1 MVKVVQRLRSAL
13 APDLNRADL
22 ITLLKE
28 LNPEFTLKRRITA
41 LRNIMEWIRLPA
53 KVQADSEVPDY
64 IQSRNIRF
72 KFFMQFLERNPEE
85 AKYLAENLKRLMRRG
100 SAVKLYCLT
109 GISEN
114 TGFFSELSGRVTQSL
129 IPYAYSENDIV
140 DIFKIV
146 FSETEDSEW
155 MEHSFETI
163 LPLFNEFLEKYEIT
177 TDGIIQDQN
186 EALIILGSQV
196 AALGIS
202 RDIRSKI
209 ENKDIIES
217 NFLKLNMLLNR
228 REMQSSVILQ
238 TLKACREDLEKV
250 KTDIETSGVSV
261 ALIYSLERMTALLDR
276 IELIIYLRETKASQ
290 TRQIIV
296 SQFITHIIRDELKT
310 RLVKD
315 FLYEHL
321 HMLTRKIVE
330 RAGEKGGHYIAST
343 KESRHSLFNAAAWA
357 GVLTAFTA
365 IMKSWIGH
373 AHFPVGIEGFFFFIN
388 YAVGFLLMQKWHLA
402 LSSKQPAYMAS
413 ALSKKF
419 EIFQETKDLREV
431 TLEVR
436 NITYS
441 QIIATIGNLLYVIPI
456 TMALDSLW
464 NFSFGSHIVD
474 ATYARSII
482 KNHDLLS
489 SLTLFY
495 AILTGF
501 LLFLSSAIAGWVENW
516 IAFRNI
522 PYIML
527 ESSFLNNFF
536 GHERMKKFSGHA
548 ASTIGGIAGNVS
560 IAFLLATPIIV
571 GKITGLPLDI
581 RHVTLATGTIA
592 LAFNSLGWSME
603 LLPQI
608 ISMILS
614 ILIIGICNFGV
625 SFYLALK
632 MAAIARNVNSRHIKT
647 IFKFA
652 FKKR

>member
-1 MVKVVQRLRSAL
+1 MLKVVQRLRSAM
-13 APDLNRADL
+13 APDLNRSDL
-22 ITLLKE
+22 LTLLQE

-41 LRNIMEWIRLPA
+41 LRNIMAWIRLPV
-53 KVQADSEVPDY
+53 KVPPDSDIPDY
-64 IQSRNIRF
+64 IYSRNIRL
-72 KFFMQFLERNPEE
+72 KFFFQFLERNPNE
-85 AKYLAENLKRLMRRG
+85 ALIFAENLKKLMRRG

-114 TGFFSELSGRVTQSL
+114 TGFFSELSGRITQSI
-129 IPYAYSENDIV
+129 IPYAFSENDSV
-140 DIFKIV
+140 EIFKII
-146 FSETEDSEW
+146 FNENQDAEW
-155 MEHSFETI
+155 IEHSYETV
-163 LPLFNEFLEKYEIT
+163 LPLFNEFLDKYSINS
-177 TDGIIQDQN
+177 DGIALDQN
-186 EALIILGSQV
+186 EALIILGSQI
-196 AALGIS
+196 AAMGIS

-209 ENKDIIES
+209 ENKEIIES

-228 REMQSSVILQ
+228 REQQSQIILQ
-238 TLKACREDLEKV
+238 TVKECRKDLEQV
-250 KTDIETSGVSV
+250 KKDIETSGVSV
-261 ALIYSLERMTALLDR
+261 ALIYAIERMTALLDR
-276 IELIIYLRETKASQ
+276 IELIIYLKETKAAQ

-296 SQFITHIIRDELKT
+296 SQFITHLIRDELKT
-310 RLVKD
+310 RQIKA

-330 RAGEKGGHYIAST
+330 CAGEKGGHYIASS
-343 KESRHSLFNAAAWA
+343 KEGRHHLFNAAAWA

-365 IMKSWIGH
+365 ILKAWIGQ
-373 AHFPVGIEGFFFFIN
+373 AHFPIGIEGFFFFIN

-419 EIFQETKDLREV
+419 EVFVETKDLKEV

-456 TMALDSLW
+456 TLALDSLW
-464 NFSFGSHIVD
+464 SLAVGHHIVD
-474 ATYARSII
+474 VSYAHKII
-482 KNHDLLS
+482 NSHDLIS
-489 SLTLFY
+489 SLTFFY
-495 AILTGF
+495 AILTGV

-522 PYIML
+522 PYVIQ

-536 GHERMKKFSGHA
+536 GQHRTKKFAESA

-571 GKITGLPLDI
+571 GKFTGLPLDI

-592 LAFNSLGWSME
+592 LAFNSIGWSVE

-614 ILIIGICNFGV
+614 ILIIGVCNFGV

-652 FKKR
+652 FKRR